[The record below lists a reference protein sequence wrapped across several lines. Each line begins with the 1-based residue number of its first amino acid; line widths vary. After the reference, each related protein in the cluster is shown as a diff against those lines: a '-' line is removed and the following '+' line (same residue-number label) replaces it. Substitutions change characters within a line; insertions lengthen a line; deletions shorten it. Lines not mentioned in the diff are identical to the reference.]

1 MLTLLKTYFL
11 IITLVMV
18 AFCNAT
24 IYAMEKNEAESNK
37 TCLMYQGKYKG
48 LEFFDGTAQHDHPE
62 KAGAQILDAI
72 LKDTYKYN
80 LNPSNK
86 QLDYQLST
94 LVKTYWSLYH
104 AASKKI
110 GFMFPKGTIKLIGKR
125 NLKIYDVFLDY
136 IMHANPALTGTDDK
150 RKWITFNPRA
160 DSRDSTHFNKD
171 YPHYGIDI
179 VFNHLPTWAE
189 HNKLPYDLNHLLI
202 GKIDENTFFIKAEE
216 HGIHAVKGLPG
227 HTLGV
232 GKSVIRK
239 NVLPFLEKY
248 APSLCN
254 QIEKFTGKEHDP
266 HARRE
271 TVPADWVQDYT
282 NIIEKSY
289 MKPEDKIKEIALFK
303 KNGTQHLTTQLN
315 KIDLTRKILQDDAK
329 LKNQTLTQEQ
339 LINIE
344 EELLY
349 NAGLPHYPVNEISD
363 FLVRL
368 NETHDNLHL
377 RQGCE
382 VILTDD
388 DLKHHLKEELSKK

>member
-1 MLTLLKTYFL
+1 MLTLKKIYTVRFL
-11 IITLVMV
+11 LVTSLF
-18 AFCNAT
+18 FCG
-24 IYAMEKNEAESNK
+24 ISHAMEKNQPEANN
-37 TCLMYQGKYKG
+37 TCPVLYQGYKG
-48 LEFFDGTAQHDHPE
+48 LEYFDKYAQHDHPE

-80 LNPSNK
+80 LNPSDK
-86 QLDYQLST
+86 QLDRQLSI

-110 GFMFPKGTIKLIGKR
+110 GFMFPKGTIKLYGKR

-136 IMHANPALTGTDDK
+136 IMHSNPAITGTDDK

-179 VFNHLPTWAE
+179 VFNHLPMWADS
-189 HNKLPYDLNHLLI
+189 NKLPYDLNHLLI

-216 HGIHAVKGLPG
+216 HGIHVTKGLPG

-239 NVLPFLEKY
+239 NVLPLLEKY
-248 APSLCN
+248 VPALCSP
-254 QIEKFTGKEHDP
+254 IEKFTGKEHDP
-266 HARRE
+266 LARRE
-271 TVPADWVQDYT
+271 TVPPQWVQEYT
-282 NIIEKSY
+282 DIIEKSY
-289 MKPEDKIKEIALFK
+289 MKPEEKIKEIELFK
-303 KNGTQHLTTQLN
+303 KNGTQHITTQLH

-329 LKNQTLTQEQ
+329 QKTKTLTDEQ
-339 LINIE
+339 IVNIE

-349 NAGLPHYPVNEISD
+349 NAGLPHYPVNDISD
-363 FLVRL
+363 FLLRL
-368 NETHDNLHL
+368 NQTHDNLHL

-382 VILTDD
+382 VILTDE
-388 DLKHHLKEELSKK
+388 DLKQHLQEELSKK